1 MGNLK
6 EFHKDFIQTTLS
18 IADSRGL
25 LNPQAFF
32 ENVCEDLVST
42 GELSVNYTEADI
54 KNLNG
59 RKPIE
64 AYGFDFDDER
74 KILSVLTHEFFQED
88 EIKTLTLD
96 NINKKIKRLNNF
108 VTKCFEGLYQD
119 LEETSPAYSMAYQI
133 YFKYKNNE
141 INKVKLFL
149 LTDGQIS
156 RNFKRVESYSYE
168 HLEFEMRI
176 IDIEYLFNN
185 YSSQTTDSSF
195 EIDTNIPYLK
205 IPGESEVYD
214 SYLSY
219 LNGNQLFD
227 IYDQF
232 GKRLLEQNVRTFLQ
246 FRGSVNKGIRNTI
259 SGAPQD
265 FFAYNNG
272 ITATASKIETEGG
285 VITKLYDFQIVNGG
299 QTTSSIY
306 AAKKKEGIDISRVS
320 VQMKLSVINAGE
332 SHSEFVSKVAEYA
345 NTQNKVNKSDFFSN
359 SPFHKDM
366 KTYSTR
372 TWVNPINGS
381 QKRTKWYYERVR
393 GEYLNEQLYLT
404 KANQKRFM
412 IEHPKNQLIDKT
424 FLAKSESTWLQKPH
438 VVSKGAQYCFSDFA
452 TYITE
457 LLEVNNLAITESYFQ
472 DAVSRII
479 LFRTVEKMISNADW
493 YTGGYRAQTVTYT
506 IAYLSN
512 WVNKKKKYF
521 NFSTVW
527 ENQSIDRDLSKEIEI
542 IAKNI
547 HEKII
552 HPPTGQSNISQWC
565 KKESCWEEVKKIDLS
580 LSIPE
585 RFLKNKEEVMY
596 EKKEEK
602 SLKKLDSSIE
612 MQAFV
617 IELGIE
623 KWKQIFEYCSKDENK
638 KGLTESSMRSLSNI
652 ANKRDYYPATDK
664 QINELFKIY
673 ERVVLNEGLVLK

>member
-1 MGNLK
+1 MN
-6 EFHKDFIQTTLS
+6 
-18 IADSRGL
+18 
-25 LNPQAFF
+25 
-32 ENVCEDLVST
+32 
-42 GELSVNYTEADI
+42 ELIDI
-54 KNLNG
+54 
-59 RKPIE
+59 
-64 AYGFDFDDER
+64 
-74 KILSVLTHEFFQED
+74 
-88 EIKTLTLD
+88 
-96 NINKKIKRLNNF
+96 
-108 VTKCFEGLYQD
+108 
-119 LEETSPAYSMAYQI
+119 
-133 YFKYKNNE
+133 NE
-141 INKVKLFL
+141 II
-149 LTDGQIS
+149 G
-156 RNFKRVESYSYE
+156 
-168 HLEFEMRI
+168 
-176 IDIEYLFNN
+176 
-185 YSSQTTDSSF
+185 
-195 EIDTNIPYLK
+195 
-205 IPGESEVYD
+205 
-214 SYLSY
+214 
-219 LNGNQLFD
+219 
-227 IYDQF
+227 
-232 GKRLLEQNVRTFLQ
+232 
-246 FRGSVNKGIRNTI
+246 
-259 SGAPQD
+259 
-265 FFAYNNG
+265 
-272 ITATASKIETEGG
+272 
-285 VITKLYDFQIVNGG
+285 
-299 QTTSSIY
+299 Y
-306 AAKKKEGIDISRVS
+306 AACTTNDFLKEGIDVSRVS

-506 IAYLSN
+506 IAYLSY

-521 NFSTVW
+521 NFSNVW
-527 ENQSIDRDLSKEIEI
+527 ENQLIDRDLSKEIEF

-612 MQAFV
+612 KQAFV
-617 IELGIE
+617 VELGIE

-638 KGLTESSMRSLSNI
+638 KGLTESSMRSLSSI

-673 ERVVLNEGLVLK
+673 ERVVLDERPGIKMIFKIRLSKRLILLESLILMRLKKYRIIQWD